1 MRYKSKTNPPSW
13 SSRPCI
19 NIYSVLQVSTH
30 KKSASLS
37 ILSGNYENI
46 GQTYTFCFGFLFI
59 FNTCTRYMDFI
70 LAKNMIP
77 VFYHKLN
84 FHLLLMWQYDVPTF
98 WAIWNKT
105 RASFDE
111 VVYFCSLYC
120 VSRMWINNGE
130 SVACRLFLVHVQT
143 SIHRGD
149 SRLTDR
155 HVFMSGHVLL
165 ICYSCLFQKWIRIST
180 RKTKK
185 PPKCELCHYQFN
197 RHKKFRVNYSFDF
210 TIKICYRLTL

>member
-1 MRYKSKTNPPSW
+1 M
-13 SSRPCI
+13 
-19 NIYSVLQVSTH
+19 STH

-143 SIHRGD
+143 RAFTVVTAGWRIDMFLCQDMYYWSVIHVYFRNGSGFLPEKQRNPQNVNCATTSSID
-149 SRLTDR
+149 TKN
-155 HVFMSGHVLL
+155 SG
-165 ICYSCLFQKWIRIST
+165 
-180 RKTKK
+180 
-185 PPKCELCHYQFN
+185 
-197 RHKKFRVNYSFDF
+197 
-210 TIKICYRLTL
+210 